1 MDEKK
6 KPGLIAR
13 LIRSGIQYY
22 SDDPLN
28 LVALMVS
35 VIALAVAIGK

>member
-1 MDEKK
+1 MEMK
-6 KPGLIAR
+6 KPGLVTR
-13 LIRSGIQYY
+13 LIRSGIRFY

-35 VIALAVAIGK
+35 ILALAVAIGK